1 MSNKVIVNL
10 LSFCSMAFMNGCY
23 PVSHILVGEPKMP
36 VNVIDV
42 KIFPDFPE
50 SYEKIAI
57 IESSSDFALKDISI
71 DITDQQKT
79 NRALKRL
86 KLEAASLGANGIVI
100 QDVSNKN
107 NYYLNLKKDDVGN
120 VRASTRNRTQKELK
134 ATAIFVKNE

>member
-1 MSNKVIVNL
+1 MLNKVIVNL
-10 LSFCSMAFMNGCY
+10 LLFCIMTFMNGCY
-23 PVSHILVGEPKMP
+23 PVSHILVGEPQMP
-36 VNVIDV
+36 VNVIHV
-42 KIFPDFPE
+42 KIFSDFPE

-86 KLEAASLGANGIVI
+86 KLEAASLGANAVVI
-100 QDVSNKN
+100 QDISNKN
-107 NYYLNLKKDDVGN
+107 NYYVKLKKDDLGN

-134 ATAIFVKNE
+134 AIAIYIK